1 MTDYDKDKDN
11 YKKYVYSGYGI
22 AFDGK
27 GSWSFDEDFARS
39 VIMFGVGNSSSSH
52 TVNLKNDF
60 LVLDEGDTLG
70 INGSFGAPEKKY

>member
-1 MTDYDKDKDN
+1 MTDNDKDKDN
-11 YKKYVYSGYGI
+11 YKKYVYSGYII

-27 GSWSFDEDFARS
+27 GSWSFDEDFARN
-39 VIMFGVGNSSSSH
+39 VIMFVVGNSLSSH

-70 INGSFGAPEKKY
+70 INGNFGAPEKKY

>member
-1 MTDYDKDKDN
+1 MTDNDKDKDN

-22 AFDGK
+22 AFDGR
-27 GSWSFDEDFARS
+27 GSWSFDEDFARNN
-39 VIMFGVGNSSSSH
+39 IMFGVGNSSSSH

-60 LVLDEGDTLG
+60 LILGEGDTLG